1 MSGEPIIRVV
11 DLHKSFDSTSVLR
24 GLSLD
29 FYPGTTTVI
38 LGGSGSGKSVLMK
51 HLVGLLSPDAGQVLI
66 EGEDLSL
73 ASAYRR
79 KELRRRFGMVF
90 QMAAL
95 FDSLTVYE
103 NVVFPLREH
112 MPQLSEANCK
122 ERVLGHLQTLGLEAS
137 LEKYPAELS
146 GGMRKRVGLARA
158 IVLDPAIVLYDEP
171 TTGLDPVTTHN
182 VDDMII
188 EAKQQF
194 GVTNI
199 VISHDIVSTF
209 RIADQIAFLSEGK
222 IIEQGPPDEFGQST
236 NPVVR
241 AFLDTHRVHVA
252 AKNI

>member
-1 MSGEPIIRVV
+1 MSDEPIIRVI

-51 HLVGLLSPDAGQVLI
+51 HLVGLLTPDSGQVLV
-66 EGEDLSL
+66 EGENLSL
-73 ASAYRR
+73 ASSQRR

-112 MPQLSEANCK
+112 MPRLAEVDRRK
-122 ERVLGHLQTLGLEAS
+122 RVLGHLKTLGLENS
-137 LEKYPAELS
+137 LDKYPAELS

-171 TTGLDPVTTHN
+171 TTGLDPVTTRN
-182 VDDMII
+182 VDDMIM
-188 EAKQQF
+188 EAKEQF

-199 VISHDIVSTF
+199 VISHDIVSSF
-209 RIADQIAFLSEGK
+209 RIADHIAFLSDGL
-222 IIEQGPPDEFGQST
+222 IIEQGTPDEFKQSA

-241 AFLDTHRVHVA
+241 AFLDTHQNH
-252 AKNI
+252 